1 MKKILI
7 IQGHPDN
14 SEQHYCHV
22 LAEKYSSAAN
32 SAGHK
37 VKQVIVADLALPI
50 LTSKK
55 DFDAGE
61 PIESVKSVQ
70 EDILWADHLVV
81 IYPIWLGDMPAQLKG
96 FFEQVFRPN
105 FAFSEASP
113 GADYKKLMSG
123 KSARIFVTMGMPA
136 IVYRWFYKAHA
147 VKVMKRNILSF
158 CGFKPVRFKLIGRAH
173 AGNEAQ
179 LHVELGKAAHLGRL
193 AQ

>member
-14 SEQHYCHV
+14 SEEHYCHV
-22 LAEKYSSAAN
+22 LADKYASAAS
-32 SAGHK
+32 SAGHQ

-55 DFDAGE
+55 DFDNNE
-61 PIESVKSVQ
+61 PNESVQAVQ
-70 EDILWADHLVV
+70 NDFRWADHVV
-81 IYPIWLGDMPAQLKG
+81 VVYPIWLGDMPALLKG
-96 FFEQVFRPN
+96 FFEQVFRPG
-105 FAFSEASP
+105 FAFSEVTP
-113 GADYKKLMSG
+113 GTDYKKLMAG

-136 IVYRWFYKAHA
+136 IIYRWFYKAHA

-158 CGFKPVRFKLIGRAH
+158 CGFKPVRFTLIGSAH

-179 LHVELGKAAHLGRL
+179 LHVELGKVAHLGRL